1 MPGPSLE
8 QLESRLARRAGGGG
22 RLLGTPDEQRGALER
37 GIGFLLSGE
46 EFLGA
51 TLEPAV
57 KRLTGK
63 DIDVSD
69 LPGPLRLLAD
79 LTLSPLGLLLTAAAP
94 VTGGAS
100 LGIRG
105 AGIAAKTARFGA
117 RLLPEAGVAAAATGV
132 GKLVDELVP
141 DDAPGAVQLV
151 APILGAFGG
160 GVGAAVGIR
169 GLLRTAPRAAVTT
182 AARRSGR
189 KWIVAPSTIDDA
201 VLEIR
206 EGLPKGPVGRALAR
220 LGKPI
225 DPSKTFIADS
235 DITDLARRR
244 LLAGNEDA
252 ADVMT
257 INAFTKR
264 ISAAFDIDANNVVR
278 NVPRAVGTT
287 VGDVLSNPSAIKQ
300 FDLNP
305 EQASVFTRVHEYID
319 ELRSAL
325 ADDGLELFPKFD
337 ADGSLYFPRQAV
349 AKDGK
354 LFAARSDP
362 ASKRFYDNEGLAQAK
377 GTDYANP
384 DIAMRELTKVVLDLR
399 VEKQF
404 DEAIKNL
411 VIDGGAAARATK
423 AGEIDFQQWKRSQ
436 RKVTRAHTALT
447 KARKKDLPRGVIAAR
462 KAYVAAQAVEETKNA
477 AWLASKDRTWK
488 QLPGHLWGR
497 GSEDITV
504 SQWKG
509 GFLPAEDVANLV
521 KWESEALQ
529 GLPEA
534 ITKVQQVGDLM
545 RFTAATADFAMP
557 FVQGLPL
564 LATSPVAWGKMAARH
579 FAAFFDPNIQRRYIE
594 RNFDDI
600 IDMVQESRVPIG
612 NVELFES
619 LKQGGFAERILSV
632 PGVKQTV
639 KPVFTRFQRS
649 YDTGLLIAR
658 TELFKAMRPRW
669 QGTAAEL
676 GASVRN
682 MSGGLETRSLGVGP
696 GQRGLESMALFSPRL
711 LRSTLALVT
720 DAARPWTPRGA
731 EAAHTLL
738 RLSAAAAGLMAV
750 TNVAVGVMAGD
761 TEEEIEKRLE
771 DVLNPT
777 KGRQFLGVQVG
788 DQWYGLGG
796 QIRSV
801 AQLVARAATAP
812 SELTKDDALD
822 NPLIRFA
829 QGKLSPVASVF
840 LGSFELITEEKHNIM
855 PFDTIDSFP
864 DVLGLAATGMMPFF
878 LQTAKEEGWDITNP
892 APFIEAFGPRS
903 SPPTPTDVLNREA
916 QVRFGMNYTDLTGVE
931 QEEIAKE
938 FPEAIEAR
946 KAFGGK
952 AEREHRENIDVND
965 TRAFNTLEAAVKA
978 QQEGRST
985 REELRKTINDTLHD
999 RFVANKASREAL
1011 GIEFGAADTPKRMV
1025 LDAYFQT
1032 FEDAALTAGGTQID
1046 WDRWEEL
1053 QAELDDRITS
1063 GEFGDAAQARRQ
1075 VENRRRFELPDELK
1089 WFDANKKLIEDTGY
1103 WEVKDELFEL
1113 LRPTLNRLGLI
1124 LRSARELELQMAKAA
1139 ETTPNRE
1146 FTILRSLWNRLNSIT
1161 SDRHKL
1167 MRRRNRAL
1175 DVALRENGHIE
1186 RPLRG

>member
-1 MPGPSLE
+1 MPGE
-8 QLESRLARRAGGGG
+8 LARRRAERVAGGG
-22 RLLGTPDEQRGALER
+22 RVLGTPDEQRGALGR

-63 DIDVSD
+63 DIDISD

-94 VTGGAS
+94 ITGGAS

-117 RLLPEAGVAAAATGV
+117 RLIPEAGVAAAATGV
-132 GKLVDELVP
+132 GRLVDELVP

-160 GVGAAVGIR
+160 GIGAGLGIR
-169 GLLRTAPRAAVTT
+169 GLLRTAPRAAVT
-182 AARRSGR
+182 ASARRSGR
-189 KWIVAPSTIDDA
+189 KFIVDQTSIDDA

-206 EGLPKGPVGRALAR
+206 GGLPKGPAGRALAR

-225 DPSKTFIADS
+225 DPSKTFVADS

-257 INAFTKR
+257 INAFVKK
-264 ISAAFDIDANNVVR
+264 ISDVFDIDANNVVR
-278 NVPRAVGTT
+278 NVPRAVGAT
-287 VGDVLSNPSAIKQ
+287 VGDVLSNPNAIKQ
-300 FDLNP
+300 LDLNA
-305 EQASVFTRVHEYID
+305 EQASVFTRVHEYIA
-319 ELRSAL
+319 ELRSTL

-337 ADGSLYFPRQAV
+337 ADGSLYFPRQAL

-362 ASKRFYDNEGLAQAK
+362 ASKRFYDNEGLAQSK

-384 DIAMRELTKVVLDLR
+384 DIAMRELTKVVLDLK

-411 VIDGGAAARATK
+411 VVSGAAAAFAKKEGRIAFGQWSRAQGVTQKAKRAAKTARERGFPLDTITK
-423 AGEIDFQQWKRSQ
+423 Q
-436 RKVTRAHTALT
+436 
-447 KARKKDLPRGVIAAR
+447 KAF
-462 KAYVAAQAVEETKNA
+462 VAAQAVEETKRA
-477 AWLASKDRTWK
+477 EWLKTQNRIWK
-488 QLPGHLWGR
+488 TLPGHLWGR

-509 GFLPAEDVANLV
+509 GFLPAEDVANLA
-521 KWESEALQ
+521 KWENEALQ

-564 LATSPVAWGKMAARH
+564 LANNPVAWGKMAARH
-579 FAAFFDPNIQRRYIE
+579 YAAFFDPNIQRRYIE

-619 LKQGGFAERILSV
+619 LKQGGLAERILSV
-632 PGVKQTV
+632 PGMKQTA
-639 KPVFTRFQRS
+639 KPLFTRFQRS

-669 QGTAAEL
+669 QGTVGEL

-738 RLSAAAAGLMAV
+738 RMSAAAAGLMAV

-771 DVLNPT
+771 GVLNPT
-777 KGRQFLGVQVG
+777 NGRQFLGVQVG

-796 QIRSV
+796 QVRSI
-801 AQLVARAATAP
+801 AQLIARAATTP
-812 SELTKDDALD
+812 SELTRDDALD

-829 QGKLSPVASVF
+829 QGKLSPVASVV

-878 LQTAKEEGWDITNP
+878 LQTAKEEGWDLTNP
-892 APFIEAFGPRS
+892 SPFVELFGPRS

-916 QVRFGMNYTDLTGVE
+916 QVRFGLDYTDLTGIE

-938 FPEAIEAR
+938 FPKAIEAR

-952 AEREHRENIDVND
+952 AEREHRENVDIND
-965 TRAFNTLEAAVKA
+965 ARAFSTLEAAAQA
-978 QQEGRST
+978 QQGGQAT
-985 REELRKTINDTLHD
+985 RKELRETINDTLHD
-999 RFVANKASREAL
+999 RFVANKSSREAL
-1011 GIEFGAADTPKRMV
+1011 GIEFGAADTPKRAV

-1032 FEDAALTAGGTQID
+1032 FEDAALTAGGTQIN

-1053 QAELDDRITS
+1053 QAELDTRITA
-1063 GEFGDAAQARRQ
+1063 GEFGNPASARRQ
-1075 VENRRRFELPDELK
+1075 VEDRRRFVLPDELK

-1103 WEVKDELFEL
+1103 WEVKDEVFALIEPAL
-1113 LRPTLNRLGLI
+1113 KRLGLI

-1139 ETTPNRE
+1139 ETAPNRE
-1146 FTILRSLWNRLNSIT
+1146 FTILRSLWNRLNSVA
-1161 SDRHKL
+1161 SKRRQL
-1167 MRRRNRAL
+1167 MRRRNPAL
-1175 DVALRENGHIE
+1175 DRALRENGHIE
-1186 RPLRG
+1186 VPLRG